1 MESPQSMEEF
11 ILAELDRMKRDEFV
25 YALFNKFN
33 DYRSSIS
40 KKHGLYNSFRAI
52 ISKLN
57 HNKHIESTTPNRET
71 PFAPSKYR
79 ITALGKRRLSLLR
92 DSK

>member
-1 MESPQSMEEF
+1 MSMEEF
-11 ILAELDRMKRDEFV
+11 ILTKLTEREHEKKSDDAV
-25 YALFNKFN
+25 YALFYKFN
-33 DYRSSIS
+33 EYRSSIS
-40 KKHGLYNSFRAI
+40 KKPGLYNSFRAI

-57 HNKHIESTTPNRET
+57 HNKHIETTTPNRET
-71 PFAPSKYR
+71 PFSPSSYR